1 MKTFEEWQLSWYESG
16 KGYENLGR
24 SEDAQM
30 DMYADYLEDDAY
42 ED

>member
-16 KGYENLGR
+16 KGYENLSR
-24 SEDAQM
+24 SD
-30 DMYADYLEDDAY
+30 DYLEDEAY